1 MKDMN
6 FRTGNGPLYGELAR
20 ELRSRIES
28 GQYLDS
34 GYLPQ
39 ERALAK
45 EFSVSRNTVR
55 GALETL
61 RKEQLIKKV
70 QGKGIMLMKSA
81 LKKRKICEYVALSY
95 NTPTLSQFLL
105 VMLHELEDQAKMMNA
120 ELVYM
125 TLPGDSEEDIML
137 VQRRIKKR
145 NKPFGIVLVGRYTCP
160 LLARLRDALPWPLV
174 LIGDVY
180 GTNSRSA
187 EAVVSQ
193 VVGND
198 YDKMYQ
204 AVNLLLERGF
214 SKIGVIGGPLEEI
227 WGKAFY
233 EGCRAAF
240 DDHNKKF
247 LEQYYLFS
255 PGYQNPEEAAHSFIE
270 MLIELFQQKEP
281 PDALIFP
288 AELSASI
295 QMFRQLNP
303 ELLHENIE
311 LIGIAFDACKRDFP
325 CISSN
330 PSEMV
335 QEALA
340 LLDLEHEKRAHAG
353 ERRFIKNSFFPE
365 KNSQKIS
372 KVQNKQREE
381 TLV

>member
-28 GQYLDS
+28 GQYLES

-81 LKKRKICEYVALSY
+81 LKIRKICEYVVLSY

-137 VQRRIKKR
+137 VQRRIRKR

-160 LLARLRDALPWPLV
+160 LLEKLREALPWPLV

-180 GTNSRSA
+180 GTNSRPA

-204 AVNLLLERGF
+204 AVNLLLERRF

-303 ELLHENIE
+303 ELLHKNIE
-311 LIGIAFDACKRDFP
+311 LIGIAFDACQRDFP